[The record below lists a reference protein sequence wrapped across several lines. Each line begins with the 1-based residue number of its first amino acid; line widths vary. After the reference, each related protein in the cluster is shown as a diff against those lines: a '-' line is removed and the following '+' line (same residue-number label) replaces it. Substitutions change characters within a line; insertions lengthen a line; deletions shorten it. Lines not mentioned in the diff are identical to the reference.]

1 MGKYIKK
8 AQIAIEFVLLV
19 SVTFI
24 ILLIFLKAI
33 GDQADD
39 LNEKKEF
46 ILVKDLAYKA
56 QYEIN
61 IASQVKSGY
70 NRTFF
75 IPEKLDNNDYTITK
89 IENKI
94 TIGLKNSE
102 FTITIPDVNGSIKKG
117 NNTIKNIG
125 GVIYIN

>member
-1 MGKYIKK
+1 MGKHIK
-8 AQIAIEFVLLV
+8 AQIAIEFIFLV
-19 SVTFI
+19 SVAFI
-24 ILLIFLKAI
+24 MLLIFLKAV

-46 ILVKDLAYKA
+46 VLVKDLAYKV

-61 IASQVKSGY
+61 MATQVKPGY

-75 IPEKLDNNDYTITK
+75 MPEKLNNKDYTITK
-89 IENKI
+89 VGNKI

-102 FTITIPDVNGSIKKG
+102 FTITIPEINGNITKG
-117 NNTIKNIG
+117 NNTIVNIG
-125 GVIYIN
+125 GVIYLN

>member
-1 MGKYIKK
+1 MGKHIR
-8 AQIAIEFVLLV
+8 AQIAIEFIFLV
-19 SVTFI
+19 SVAFI
-24 ILLIFLKAI
+24 MLLIFLKAV

-46 ILVKDLAYKA
+46 VLVKDLAYKV

-61 IASQVKSGY
+61 MATQVKSGY

-75 IPEKLDNNDYTITK
+75 MPEKLDNKDYTITK
-89 IENKI
+89 TENKI

-102 FTITIPDVNGSIKKG
+102 FTITIPEINGNINKS
-117 NNTIKNIG
+117 NNTIINIG
-125 GVIYIN
+125 GVIYLN

>member
-1 MGKYIKK
+1 MGKHIR
-8 AQIAIEFVLLV
+8 AQIAMEFIFLV
-19 SVTFI
+19 SIAFI
-24 ILLIFLKAI
+24 MLLIFLKAV

-61 IASQVKSGY
+61 MATQVKSGY

-75 IPEKLDNNDYTITK
+75 MPEKLDNKDYTITK
-89 IENKI
+89 VGNKI
-94 TIGLKNSE
+94 TISLENSE
-102 FTITIPDVNGSIKKG
+102 FTITIPEINGNITKG
-117 NNTIKNIG
+117 NNTIRNLG
-125 GVIYIN
+125 GVIYLN

>member
-1 MGKYIKK
+1 MGKHIR
-8 AQIAIEFVLLV
+8 AQIAIEFIFLV
-19 SVTFI
+19 SVAFI
-24 ILLIFLKAI
+24 MLLIFLKAV
-33 GDQADD
+33 GDQADE

-46 ILVKDLAYKA
+46 ILVKDLAYKI

-61 IASQVKSGY
+61 MATQVKSGY

-89 IENKI
+89 VGNKI

-102 FTITIPDVNGSIKKG
+102 FTITIPEINGDIKEG
-117 NNTIKNIG
+117 NNTITNTG
-125 GVIYIN
+125 GVIYLK

>member
-1 MGKYIKK
+1 MGKHIR
-8 AQIAIEFVLLV
+8 AQIAIEFIFLV
-19 SVTFI
+19 SVAFI
-24 ILLIFLKAI
+24 ILLIFLKAV

-46 ILVKDLAYKA
+46 VLVKDLAYKI

-61 IASQVKSGY
+61 MATQVKSGY

-75 IPEKLDNNDYTITK
+75 IPEKLDNKDYTITK
-89 IENKI
+89 IGNKI

-102 FTITIPDVNGSIKKG
+102 FTITIPEINGNINKS
-117 NNTIKNIG
+117 NNTIINKG
-125 GVIYIN
+125 GVIYLN

>member
-1 MGKYIKK
+1 MCKHIK
-8 AQIAIEFVLLV
+8 AQIAVEFIFLV

-24 ILLIFLKAI
+24 MLLIFLKVA
-33 GDQADD
+33 GNQADE

-46 ILVKDLAYKA
+46 ILVKDLAYKI

-61 IASQVKSGY
+61 MATQVKSGY

-75 IPEKLDNNDYTITK
+75 IPEKLDNKDYTITQT
-89 IENKI
+89 ENKI

-102 FTITIPDVNGSIKKG
+102 FTITIPEINGNINKG
-117 NNTIKNIG
+117 NNTIINKG
-125 GVIYIN
+125 GVIYLI